1 MPNASQQIIANPDRL
16 AALRSLRLLDTPSD
30 PAFDRL
36 TRLASRVL
44 NAPIS
49 IVSLVDENRQ
59 FLKSQVGVGDRWAAS
74 REMPLDYSYCQHA
87 VATGTPLIVED
98 SRTHPL
104 LSDNLATLEDGI
116 VAYAGIPLVTSEGE
130 ALGSFCVIDKQP
142 RKWTDEEIDILTE
155 LSRLVMTEVEL
166 HAELIRR
173 RETEDALR
181 KSEQHLH
188 AVITSA
194 PLILYVVDQNGV
206 VLMSEG
212 KGLESIGVVPNSI
225 VGQSIFDIYA
235 HQAEITTAVRQALK
249 GETAVVIT
257 EQQTHVGL
265 LYYEVRISPYY
276 DAQGNVTGAIG
287 VANNVTEQMLAE
299 QTLEDSIERLTLLR
313 RVDVELSESLDL
325 DSVLTIA
332 MDTALRSTGAKHGVI
347 ALLDG
352 EDLHAVH
359 TVGGY
364 HKGDSFNFTKGI
376 VGRALRTQEPQLIL
390 DVASDPDYVEGIP
403 GIRAEMVIPLIHR
416 EHLIG
421 ALNLETTK
429 PEQFTREAFDFLSM
443 IASHVTVAIDN
454 AQLYQ
459 VSQQQLDE
467 MHRLYMRISELEQ
480 LKTDMIRIAAHDLR
494 NPLGIVK
501 GYTALLIE
509 DRDSLSPDQFAF
521 VQAIDDAGEKMLK
534 IIRDILS
541 LQRVEAMQ
549 NKANCDEI
557 DFADMVRELAGG
569 HSVRARQKAQTYNL
583 VAPSSSVPICV
594 DQGQVREAV
603 DNLIGNAVKYTPNGG
618 SVTVE
623 LTMVGGRA
631 VFEVRDTGL
640 GIAEDEQARLFQ
652 PFFRASNAKASNIE
666 GTGLGLHLVRNIVE
680 RHGGKMRFKSVLGE
694 GSTFGFEIPLHELA
708 LVE

>member
-1 MPNASQQIIANPDRL
+1 MPNANLEIM
-16 AALRSLRLLDTPSD
+16 SD
-30 PAFDRL
+30 PE
-36 TRLASRVL
+36 RLASL
-44 NAPIS
+44 
-49 IVSLVDENRQ
+49 L
-59 FLKSQVGVGDRWAAS
+59 QV
-74 REMPLDYSYCQHA
+74 
-87 VATGTPLIVED
+87 
-98 SRTHPL
+98 
-104 LSDNLATLEDGI
+104 
-116 VAYAGIPLVTSEGE
+116 
-130 ALGSFCVIDKQP
+130 
-142 RKWTDEEIDILTE
+142 
-155 LSRLVMTEVEL
+155 
-166 HAELIRR
+166 
-173 RETEDALR
+173 
-181 KSEQHLH
+181 
-188 AVITSA
+188 VITSA
-194 PLILYVVDQNGV
+194 PLILYVVDHDGI

-212 KGLESIGVVPNSI
+212 KGLEAVGVTPNSI

-235 HQAEITTAVRQALK
+235 AQPEITTAVKQALK

-257 EQQTHVGL
+257 EQQTHVGRL
-265 LYYEVRISPYY
+265 HYEVRISPYY

-287 VANNVTEQMLAE
+287 VANNVTARMLAE

-325 DSVLTIA
+325 ESVLTIT
-332 MDTALRSTGAKHGVI
+332 MDTALRATGAKHGAI
-347 ALLDG
+347 ALLNG
-352 EDLHAVH
+352 EELHAVH

-364 HKGDSFNFTKGI
+364 DKGSSFNFTEGV
-376 VGRALRTQEPQLIL
+376 VGRSLRTQEPQLVL
-390 DVASDPDYVEGIP
+390 DVASDPDYIEGVP

-509 DRDSLSPDQFAF
+509 DRESLTPDQFAF

-557 DFADMVRELAGG
+557 DLSDMVRELAGG
-569 HSVRARQKAQTYNL
+569 HSVRSRQKAQTYHL
-583 VAPSSSVPICV
+583 VVPDTPVAICV

-618 SVTVE
+618 SVTIE
-623 LTMVGGRA
+623 LKTVGERA

-640 GIAEDEQARLFQ
+640 GIAEEEHARLFQ
-652 PFFRASNAKASNIE
+652 PFFRASNARASNIE
-666 GTGLGLHLVRNIVE
+666 GTGLGLHLVKNIIE
-680 RHGGKMRFKSVLGE
+680 RHGGKMRFQSALGK
-694 GSTFGFEIPLHELA
+694 GSTFGFELPLQTP
-708 LVE
+708 